1 MREFILLTALAYAPL
16 IACPNAEVSAAAYA
30 LENFGGDEENPVTVQ
45 KQFTRI
51 NAQVTA
57 VQFTL
62 PAEAEGE
69 GQRISTAFFT
79 GKSCDFADQWNGE
92 IADQIEF
99 AGTKFLFMKHEE
111 GDEDSRSLQYQ
122 VITVRSTGEVA
133 ATHDQHGSELQFSQA
148 SQARCE
154 GKVGEITTWQRD
166 KFDAQL
172 IVVRERQSDR
182 DDKCRLIQD
191 ASTFRYYR
199 LTAENWRLD
208 DGDSEAANTTA
219 AKRSP

>member
-1 MREFILLTALAYAPL
+1 MRGFVLLVTLACAPL
-16 IACPNAEVSAAAYA
+16 IACPNAEAAAAAYA

-57 VQFTL
+57 VKFTL

-69 GQRISTAFFT
+69 SQRISTAFFT
-79 GKSCDFADQWNGE
+79 GKSCDFADQWSGE
-92 IADQIEF
+92 IAEQLEF
-99 AGTKFLFMKHEE
+99 SDTKFLFIRHDE
-111 GDEDSRSLQYQ
+111 GDEDSRLLHYQ

-148 SQARCE
+148 LQPRCE

-166 KFDAQL
+166 KFDSQL
-172 IVVRERQSDR
+172 IIVRERQSDR

-191 ASTFRYYR
+191 ASSFRYYR

-208 DGDSEAANTTA
+208 DGDSEAASTTP